1 MSEPST
7 LAARL
12 NVLAR
17 SMRAFANAGDSVDT
31 LLHVVAKQVSDGVAD
46 LCAVLI
52 LEADGTLVARSVSGT
67 VPQTADETRKWY
79 TTHRLTRVDAP
90 RMFASLDSGEPL
102 LADRE
107 TVAQLLAAP
116 RVSEPLALMRSVGM
130 HSFMFAPLTS
140 QGRAIG
146 LLSLVRHRPETPG
159 FEPDDLH
166 LARALAEQ
174 ASVAIAMS
182 QALERER
189 AARRAAE
196 QSQSAQIESEKLNRL
211 LFDQSPV
218 PMLVFDMNGLALLN
232 ANQAALD
239 LYGYGRQEF
248 LALNYRQL
256 RANDEV
262 VSLEAALRQPR
273 DAHWSGNARH
283 CKKDGTVVHV
293 TGVSRPIDYAGHD
306 ARLAVVYDVTVQ
318 SGLQEQLRQS
328 QKMEAIGKLAAGVA
342 HDFNNMLTV
351 ILSVTALLLDGV
363 QDSDPIKSDLD
374 EIRRAGERAAVLTK
388 QLLAFGRQ
396 QILEPRVLVLNQ
408 VALGMESVLRRVL
421 GENIQLS
428 LLTPGHTGKVK
439 ADLNELEQ
447 VLMNL
452 ALNARDAMPHG
463 GTLSIETVNVELDD
477 AYAATHHGV
486 APGRYVMWAVS
497 DTGVGMD
504 VATQARVFE
513 PFFSTKARGD
523 GSGLGL
529 ATAFG
534 VVKQSG
540 GHVWLYSEPEK
551 GTTFEIYLPEVDDDE
566 VPAAESTEREI
577 SLRGSETILLVEDD
591 PQVRSIMQTI
601 LRRSGYN
608 VLTAENGG
616 EALLICESYAAKI
629 HLLMTDVVMPRMTG
643 RQLADRLL
651 PLRPQMKVLY
661 VSGYTENS
669 IVHHGVLDACVAFL
683 PKPVT
688 PVGLTRKVREVLA
701 SPVSQAQTT
710 GAPSTYSRR

>member
-7 LAARL
+7 LVTRL
-12 NVLAR
+12 QVLAR
-17 SMRAFANAGDSVDT
+17 SMRAFANAGESVDT
-31 LLHVVAKQVSDGVAD
+31 LLQVVAEQLVDGVAD
-46 LCAVLI
+46 LCSVLI
-52 LEADGTLVARSVSGT
+52 LEADGTLAVRSVSGT
-67 VPQTADETRKWY
+67 VPQAVAETRQWY
-79 TTHRLTRVDAP
+79 TSHPLRRLDVP
-90 RMFASLDSGEPL
+90 RLFASLDSGETL
-102 LADRE
+102 LADGE
-107 TVAQLLAAP
+107 TVAQLLTA
-116 RVSEPLALMRSVGM
+116 PLATQAVELLRSVGM

-146 LLSLVRHRPETPG
+146 LLSLVRQRPETPG
-159 FEPDDLH
+159 FDTDDLH
-166 LARALAEQ
+166 LARAMAEQ

-189 AARRAAE
+189 DARRAAE
-196 QSQSAQIESEKLNRL
+196 HSQKAQIESEKLNRL

-218 PMLVFDMNGLALLN
+218 PMLVLEMNGLDLLN

-239 LYGYGRQEF
+239 LYGYDRQEF

-256 RANDEV
+256 RADDEV
-262 VSLEAALRQPR
+262 VSLEAALSQPR
-273 DAHWSGNARH
+273 DAHWSGSARH
-283 CKKDGTVVHV
+283 CKKDGAVVHV
-293 TGVSRPIDYAGHD
+293 TGVSRPIDYAGRD
-306 ARLAVVYDVTVQ
+306 ARLAVIYDVTVQ

-328 QKMEAIGKLAAGVA
+328 QKMEAIGKLATGVA

-351 ILSVTALLLDGV
+351 ILSVTALLLDGAKET
-363 QDSDPIKSDLD
+363 DPIQGDLD
-374 EIRRAGERAAVLTK
+374 EIRRAGERAAALTK

-428 LLTPGHTGKVK
+428 LLTPDHTGKVK

-452 ALNARDAMPHG
+452 VLNARDAMPQG
-463 GTLSIETVNVELDD
+463 GTLSIETVTIELDE

-486 APGRYVMWAVS
+486 APGRYVMWTVS

-513 PFFSTKARGD
+513 PFFSTKARGH

-540 GHVWLYSEPEK
+540 GHVWLHSEPEK
-551 GTTFEIYLPEVDDDE
+551 GTTFEVYLPEVDDDE
-566 VPAAESTEREI
+566 APVESTEREI
-577 SLRGSETILLVEDD
+577 AVRGSETILFVEDD

-601 LRRSGYN
+601 LRRSGYH
-608 VLTAENGG
+608 VLPAENGA
-616 EALLICESYAAKI
+616 EALRICESYAAEI
-629 HLLMTDVVMPRMTG
+629 HLLMTDVVMPGMTG

-651 PLRPQMKVLY
+651 PLRPQMRVLY
-661 VSGYTENS
+661 ISGYTESS
-669 IVHHGVLDACVAFL
+669 IVHHGVLDAGVAFL

-701 SPVSQAQTT
+701 CPVSQAQTT
-710 GAPSTYSRR
+710 GAPNTYSRR